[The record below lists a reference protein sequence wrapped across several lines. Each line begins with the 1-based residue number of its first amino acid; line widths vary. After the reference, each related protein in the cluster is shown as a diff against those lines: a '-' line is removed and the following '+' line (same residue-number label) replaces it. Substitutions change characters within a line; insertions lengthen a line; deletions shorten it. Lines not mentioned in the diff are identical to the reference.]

1 MAQAGALAAAPRT
14 MLDAKKRLIVA
25 LDVPSVGEALSI
37 IGDLDGLVSFFKV
50 GLHLQVRPGIEG
62 LLESLGGGG
71 KDIFLDYKLGDIG
84 ETMRGGVAGAAA
96 RRVRFLTIQGSGDLT
111 EEHVAA
117 ALSGRADGLP
127 GILRVTLLTSLGEA
141 DAQAAYGKSV
151 QELVLERARQAKAWG
166 CDGVVASGREAKAIK
181 RELGPDFLVVTPG
194 IRPRDAAVGDQK
206 RVVTPGQAIEAGADY
221 LVVGRPIV
229 KAKPGKRV
237 AEAEAIIAEMTE
249 ALEEMKEAAG

>member
-1 MAQAGALAAAPRT
+1 MAQVGALAQAPHT
-14 MLDAKKRLIVA
+14 MLAAHRRLIVA
-25 LDVPSVGEALSI
+25 LDVPSVAEALSI
-37 IGDLDGLVSFFKV
+37 IDNLDGLVSFFKV

-62 LLESLGGGG
+62 LIESLGDAG

-117 ALSGRADGLP
+117 AVSGKADGLP
-127 GILRVTLLTSLGEA
+127 RILRVTLLTSLGEA

-151 QELVLERARQAKAWG
+151 QELVMERARQAKDWG
-166 CDGVVASGREAKAIK
+166 CDGVIASGREAKAIK
-181 RELGPDFLVVTPG
+181 QEFGPEFLVVTPG
-194 IRPRDAAVGDQK
+194 IRPSRSAVGDQK

-229 KAKPGKRV
+229 KSADRR
-237 AEAEAIIAEMTE
+237 AAAEAII
-249 ALEEMKEAAG
+249 EEMKEAAG

>member
-1 MAQAGALAAAPRT
+1 MAQAGARTAAPHT
-14 MLDAKKRLIVA
+14 MLEAKKRLIVA
-25 LDVPSVGEALSI
+25 LDVPSVDEALSI

-62 LLESLGGGG
+62 LLESLGGAG

-96 RRVRFLTIQGSGDLT
+96 RRVQFLTIQGSGDLT

-117 ALSGRADGLP
+117 AVSGKAGGLP

-166 CDGVVASGREAKAIK
+166 CDGVIASGREAKAIK
-181 RELGPDFLVVTPG
+181 RELGPEFLVVTPG
-194 IRPRDAAVGDQK
+194 IRPRDTAPGDQK

-229 KAKPGKRV
+229 KSADRR
-237 AEAEAIIAEMTE
+237 AAAQAIID
-249 ALEEMKEAAG
+249 EMKAAAG

>member
-1 MAQAGALAAAPRT
+1 MAYAGAAEVTPAAYIPNV
-14 MLDAKKRLIVA
+14 MPSPEKRLIVA
-25 LDVPSVGEALSI
+25 LDVPSVDEALSI
-37 IGDLDGLVSFFKV
+37 IADLDGLVSFFKV
-50 GLHLQVRPGIEG
+50 GLHLQVRPGIDS
-62 LLESLGGGG
+62 LIESLNDAG

-117 ALSGRADGLP
+117 AVSGKAGGLP
-127 GILRVTLLTSLGEA
+127 GILRVTLLTSLDEA

-151 QELVLERARQAKAWG
+151 QELVMERARQAKDWG
-166 CDGVVASGREAKAIK
+166 CDGVIASGREAKAIK
-181 RELGPDFLVVTPG
+181 QELGPDFLVITPG

-229 KAKPGKRV
+229 KSADRR
-237 AEAEAIIAEMTE
+237 AAAEAIIAEM
-249 ALEEMKEAAG
+249 KEAAG

>member
-1 MAQAGALAAAPRT
+1 MAQAGALAAVPRT
-14 MLDAKKRLIVA
+14 MIEARKRLIVA
-25 LDVPSVGEALSI
+25 LDVPSVPEALSI
-37 IGDLDGLVSFFKV
+37 VADLDGLVSFFKV

-62 LLESLGGGG
+62 LLESLGDGG

-117 ALSGRADGLP
+117 AVSGKAGGLP
-127 GILRVTLLTSLGEA
+127 RVLRVTLLTSLGEA
-141 DAQAAYGKSV
+141 DARAAYGKSV
-151 QELVLERARQAKAWG
+151 SELVMERARQAKAWC
-166 CDGVVASGREAKAIK
+166 CDGIIASGREAKAIK
-181 RELGPDFLVVTPG
+181 QELGAEFLVVTPG
-194 IRPRDAAVGDQK
+194 IRPSGAAVGDQK

-229 KAKPGKRV
+229 KSADRR
-237 AEAEAIIAEMTE
+237 AAAEAIIK
-249 ALEEMKEAAG
+249 EMKEAAG

>member
-14 MLDAKKRLIVA
+14 MIEARKRLIVA
-25 LDVPSVGEALSI
+25 LDVPSVDEALSI

-62 LLESLGGGG
+62 LIESLGDAG

-96 RRVRFLTIQGSGDLT
+96 RRVRLLTIQGSGDLT
-111 EEHVAA
+111 EEHVVA
-117 ALSGRADGLP
+117 ALSGKADGLP

-141 DAQAAYGKSV
+141 DAQNAYGKSV
-151 QELVLERARQAKAWG
+151 QELVMERARQAKAWG
-166 CDGVVASGREAKAIK
+166 CDGVIASGREAKAIK
-181 RELGPDFLVVTPG
+181 RELGPEFLVVTPG

-229 KAKPGKRV
+229 KSADRR
-237 AEAEAIIAEMTE
+237 AAAQAII
-249 ALEEMKEAAG
+249 EEMKAAQAE